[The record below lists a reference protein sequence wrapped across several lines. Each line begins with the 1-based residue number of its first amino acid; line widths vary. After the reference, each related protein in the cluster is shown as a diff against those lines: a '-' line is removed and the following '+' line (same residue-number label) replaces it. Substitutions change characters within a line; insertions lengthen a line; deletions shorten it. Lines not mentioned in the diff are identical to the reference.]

1 MAKKPRVA
9 DVDSGDIV
17 YRKFGEG
24 ETVWVLNNLSDEQRE
39 ELNNAPIDLPVMMQM
54 RDTALREGFVITTKW
69 SEGFKAWQTS
79 LVCNAKGMKNT
90 GFAVSGASQE
100 GGTDSEFVALYK
112 LFYFAECDL
121 TQIAPSG
128 KKFKRG

>member
-1 MAKKPRVA
+1 MAKKPKVA
-9 DVDSGDIV
+9 EGEGIV

-24 ETVWVLNNLSDEQRE
+24 ETTWVLNNLTDEQRE
-39 ELNNAPIDLPVMMQM
+39 EINTASIDLPVMMQM

-69 SEGFKAWQTS
+69 SEGFSSWQTS
-79 LVCNAKGMKNT
+79 LVCNAKGKLNT
-90 GFAVSGASQE
+90 GFAVSGASAD

-112 LFYFAECDL
+112 LFYFAEGDL

-128 KKFKRG
+128 KKWKRG